1 MRRWVSCVVL
11 TLAVTVVSV
20 HADVWDTASDTDD
33 TAVGTDNELV
43 HGSQQLHD
51 LAVHPG
57 PTPDQDWFKIW
68 VPSYSSFEVVFDAIG
83 GDLDLWQPG
92 AIQRFA
98 DDGVTVAQEASGVTI
113 GALSMRLAW
122 QNTTGSPQLSYI
134 RVTSLNCGVACST
147 GDSYRIVAR
156 ETTVFVARFNNSGTQ
171 TTVVLSQN
179 ASPLTVNA
187 VVNFWSAA
195 GALLHTE
202 SLTSM
207 AGRALSVLSSA
218 GVPALAGK
226 SGSVTVSHDAPY
238 GTFNVKAVALEPST
252 GFSFDSPGVIRPW

>member
-11 TLAVTVVSV
+11 AFAVATVSV

-33 TAVGTDNELV
+33 TATGTDNELV

-51 LAVHPG
+51 LAIHPG
-57 PTPDQDWFKIW
+57 PTPDQDWYKIW
-68 VPSYSSFEVVFDAIG
+68 VPSYSSFEVVLDAIG

-98 DDGVTVAQEASGVTI
+98 DDGVTVVQEASGVTF
-113 GALSMRLAW
+113 GALSMRLGW
-122 QNTTGSPQLSYI
+122 QNTTNVPQLSYI
-134 RVTSLNCGVACST
+134 RATSLNCGVTCST

-156 ETTVFVARFNNSGTQ
+156 ETTVFVARFNNTGTQ
-171 TTVVLSQN
+171 TTVLLSQN

-187 VVNFWSAA
+187 SLHFWSAA
-195 GALLHTE
+195 GTLLHTQA
-202 SLTSM
+202 LTSM
-207 AGRALSVLSSA
+207 VGRALDVTNTSSI
-218 GVPALAGK
+218 PALAGK
-226 SGSVTVSHDAPY
+226 SGHVTVSHDAPY